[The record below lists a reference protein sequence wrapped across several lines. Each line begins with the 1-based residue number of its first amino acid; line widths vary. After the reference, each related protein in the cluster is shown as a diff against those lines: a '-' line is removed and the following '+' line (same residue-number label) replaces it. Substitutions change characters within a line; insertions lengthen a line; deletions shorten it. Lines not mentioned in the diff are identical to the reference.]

1 MRQGEI
7 EMDTATLQQGW
18 RRYKRSLVGAV
29 AAITMTVGA
38 VGCGSD
44 DSDTTSQGSSG
55 GTPTGSVPFT
65 AGFGTLPVHVADTQ
79 GFFKKN
85 GLNVKLTEGLQLP
98 TYVAALGRQYD
109 IAMATPSG
117 FLDAASKGLK
127 VQAVSHVQVV
137 DNAHK
142 NQVIVTKGPV
152 SSLAA
157 LKGKRVGVPTLTGAS
172 AQSLLYMAKQD
183 GLEAKDL
190 KLVQTDYP
198 NMADQ
203 LKAGRLDAT
212 MSAIPFYSG
221 LEADGYTVGA
231 DLMVDAVTAAS
242 KGETTAG
249 IGALFAATPE
259 YAAEN
264 PDVIEKWRASLDEA
278 NKWIAAN
285 EGKAREL
292 VKTWLKVPDA
302 VAKTAPLPAFAVD
315 ITAKDIQPYVTIAE
329 SVGGLKPGL
338 DVSKLVWT
346 GAAR

>member
-1 MRQGEI
+1 MKTRAL
-7 EMDTATLQQGW
+7 TSGW
-18 RRYKRSLVGAV
+18 RQYKRALISAV
-29 AAITMTVGA
+29 AAITMTAGV

-44 DSDTTSQGSSG
+44 DSSSESASTGG
-55 GTPTGSVPFT
+55 GTPTVRVPFT

-98 TYVAALGRQYD
+98 TYIAALGRQYD

-127 VQAVSHVQVV
+127 VQAVSHVQIV
-137 DNAHK
+137 DDAHK
-142 NQVIVTKGPV
+142 NQVIVTKDPI
-152 SSLAA
+152 SSLTE
-157 LKGKRVGVPTLTGAS
+157 LKGKRIGVPTLTGAS
-172 AQSLLYMAKQD
+172 AQSLLYMAKAV
-183 GLEAKDL
+183 GLSANDL

-221 LEADGYTVGA
+221 LQADGYTVGP
-231 DLMVDAVTAAS
+231 DLMVQAVTAAS
-242 KGETTAG
+242 KGQTKAG
-249 IGALFAATPE
+249 IGALFAASPE
-259 YAAEN
+259 YAAKN
-264 PDVIEKWRASLDEA
+264 PDVIKKWRASLEEA
-278 NKWIAAN
+278 DQWIAAN
-285 EGKAREL
+285 EAKAREL

-302 VAKTAPLPAFAVD
+302 VAKNAPLPGFAVD
-315 ITAKDIQPYVTIAE
+315 ITAKDIEPYKTIAE

-346 GAAR
+346 EAAR